1 MTSDYLIKPKRS
13 SSLEG
18 QFLTGGG
25 TFLFDTKFFFS
36 RSCLN
41 LVVSVLEAG
50 PEGFTLFHSPSALLL
65 SLSLRSMSESLS
77 RSRNGDPDPRGLA
90 EGGVLGGSL
99 SLSTSLRCFLAAEME
114 LGDRESRDDESSES
128 LFLGI
133 PELGDLV
140 NLEDV
145 SSESLFLG
153 LPADPSPG
161 FSSPG
166 EESLALD
173 VAGDNVLGDLDLGDD
188 TLDATGEDVLDCLET
203 RPLATSIANS
213 FLPMPLR
220 NSKQVGL
227 VWHRCFLTPFPPYFF
242 MSRHMTHCLQSSI
255 IQVLQLPQRRGGLVV
270 DFLAV
275 YLFCLSEDL
284 EPPFVC
290 LLEGY
295 LIDDCMG
302 VISTVLLISRI

>member
-1 MTSDYLIKPKRS
+1 M
-13 SSLEG
+13 LEG
-18 QFLTGGG
+18 G
-25 TFLFDTKFFFS
+25 T
-36 RSCLN
+36 
-41 LVVSVLEAG
+41 
-50 PEGFTLFHSPSALLL
+50 EGFTLFHSPSALLL

-77 RSRNGDPDPRGLA
+77 RSLNGDPDPRGLV

-133 PELGDLV
+133 PELGDRV
-140 NLEDV
+140 NLEAE
-145 SSESLFLG
+145 SSDSLFLG
-153 LPADPSPG
+153 LPAGPSPG

-166 EESLALD
+166 EDIRALD
-173 VAGDNVLGDLDLGDD
+173 AVGDNVLGDLDILGDD
-188 TLDATGEDVLDCLET
+188 TLVETGEDVVDLLGT

-213 FLPMPLR
+213 FLPMPFR

-242 MSRHMTHCLQSSI
+242 ISRHMTHCLQSSI
-255 IQVLQLPQRRGGLVV
+255 IQVSQLPHRLGGLVV
-270 DFLAV
+270 DFVAV
-275 YLFCLSEDL
+275 FRFCLPEDL

-290 LLEGY
+290 LLAGY

-302 VISTVLLISRI
+302 VISTVLLISLI